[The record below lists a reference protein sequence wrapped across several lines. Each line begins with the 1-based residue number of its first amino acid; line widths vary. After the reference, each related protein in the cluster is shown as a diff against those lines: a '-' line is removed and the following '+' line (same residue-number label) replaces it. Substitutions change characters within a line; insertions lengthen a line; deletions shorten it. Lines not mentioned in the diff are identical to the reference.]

1 MKKEWEIYIKKNR
14 DIETFNEIQDFFED
28 KKQTTMKPVKM
39 NGFVYYFEVFMT
51 GNEPFILMSTT
62 ECPSEG
68 LSKIYF
74 LRKYSM
80 KYAMED
86 FVKYE
91 ANVKE
96 RNTQKNN
103 EVR

>member
-1 MKKEWEIYIKKNR
+1 
-14 DIETFNEIQDFFED
+14 
-28 KKQTTMKPVKM
+28 MKPVRM
-39 NGFVYYFEVFMT
+39 NGFVYSFEVFIT
-51 GNEPFILMSTT
+51 ANEPFILMSTT
-62 ECPSEG
+62 EYPSEG

-96 RNTQKNN
+96 RNTHKNN

>member
-1 MKKEWEIYIKKNR
+1 
-14 DIETFNEIQDFFED
+14 
-28 KKQTTMKPVKM
+28 MKPVKM
-39 NGFVYYFEVFMT
+39 NGFVYYFEVFIT
-51 GNEPFILMSTT
+51 SNEPFILMSTT
-62 ECPSEG
+62 EYPSEG

>member
-1 MKKEWEIYIKKNR
+1 
-14 DIETFNEIQDFFED
+14 
-28 KKQTTMKPVKM
+28 MKPVRM
-39 NGFVYYFEVFMT
+39 NGFVYYFEVFIT
-51 GNEPFILMSTT
+51 SNEPFILMSTS
-62 ECPSEG
+62 EYPSEG

>member
-1 MKKEWEIYIKKNR
+1 MKKQLK
-14 DIETFNEIQDFFED
+14 
-28 KKQTTMKPVKM
+28 MKPYTI
-39 NGFVYYFEVFMT
+39 NGQKYFFEVFISA
-51 GNEPFILMSTT
+51 NEPFILLSTT
-62 ECPSEG
+62 EYPSEG

-91 ANVKE
+91 AIVKE
-96 RNTQKNN
+96 RNTQRNN

>member
-1 MKKEWEIYIKKNR
+1 
-14 DIETFNEIQDFFED
+14 
-28 KKQTTMKPVKM
+28 MKPYTI
-39 NGFVYYFEVFMT
+39 NGIKYFFEVFISA
-51 GNEPFILMSTT
+51 NEPFILLSTT
-62 ECPSEG
+62 EYPSEG

-91 ANVKE
+91 AIVKE
-96 RNTQKNN
+96 RNTQRNN

>member
-1 MKKEWEIYIKKNR
+1 
-14 DIETFNEIQDFFED
+14 
-28 KKQTTMKPVKM
+28 MKPYIINNNK
-39 NGFVYYFEVFMT
+39 YYFEVFISA
-51 GNEPFILMSTT
+51 NEPFILLSTT
-62 ECPSEG
+62 EYPSEG

-96 RNTQKNN
+96 RNTQRTN

>member
-1 MKKEWEIYIKKNR
+1 
-14 DIETFNEIQDFFED
+14 
-28 KKQTTMKPVKM
+28 MKPVRM
-39 NGFVYYFEVFMT
+39 NGFVYYFEVFIT
-51 GNEPFILMSTT
+51 SNEPFILMSTT
-62 ECPSEG
+62 EYPSEG

-91 ANVKE
+91 SNIKE
-96 RNTQKNN
+96 RNTLKNN

>member
-1 MKKEWEIYIKKNR
+1 
-14 DIETFNEIQDFFED
+14 
-28 KKQTTMKPVKM
+28 MKPYTI
-39 NGFVYYFEVFMT
+39 NGSKYFFEVFISA
-51 GNEPFILMSTT
+51 NEPFILLSTT
-62 ECPSEG
+62 EYPSEG

-86 FVKYE
+86 FVRYE
-91 ANVKE
+91 AIVND
-96 RNTQKNN
+96 RNSAKQN

>member
-1 MKKEWEIYIKKNR
+1 
-14 DIETFNEIQDFFED
+14 
-28 KKQTTMKPVKM
+28 MKPYTI
-39 NGFVYYFEVFMT
+39 NGTKYWFEVFISA
-51 GNEPFILMSTT
+51 NEPFILLSTT
-62 ECPSEG
+62 EYPSEG

-86 FVKYE
+86 FVRYE
-91 ANVKE
+91 AIVND
-96 RNTQKNN
+96 RNSAKQN

>member
-1 MKKEWEIYIKKNR
+1 
-14 DIETFNEIQDFFED
+14 
-28 KKQTTMKPVKM
+28 MKPVRM
-39 NGFVYYFEVFMT
+39 NGFVYYFEVFIT
-51 GNEPFILMSTT
+51 SNEPFILMSTT
-62 ECPSEG
+62 EYPSEG

-91 ANVKE
+91 SNIKE
-96 RNTQKNN
+96 RNTQRNN

>member
-1 MKKEWEIYIKKNR
+1 
-14 DIETFNEIQDFFED
+14 
-28 KKQTTMKPVKM
+28 MKPVKM
-39 NGFVYYFEVFMT
+39 NGFMYYFEVFIT
-51 GNEPFILMSTT
+51 SNEPFILMSTT
-62 ECPSEG
+62 EHPSEG

-74 LRKYSM
+74 LLKYSM

-91 ANVKE
+91 ANIKE
-96 RNTQKNN
+96 RNTQREN

>member
-1 MKKEWEIYIKKNR
+1 
-14 DIETFNEIQDFFED
+14 
-28 KKQTTMKPVKM
+28 MKPYTI
-39 NGFVYYFEVFMT
+39 NGTKYFFEVFISA
-51 GNEPFILMSTT
+51 NEPFILLSTT
-62 ECPSEG
+62 EYPSEG
-68 LSKIYF
+68 ISKIYF

-91 ANVKE
+91 AILKE
-96 RNTQKNN
+96 RNTQRNN

>member
-1 MKKEWEIYIKKNR
+1 MKAY
-14 DIETFNEIQDFFED
+14 
-28 KKQTTMKPVKM
+28 TMNNNK
-39 NGFVYYFEVFMT
+39 YYFEVFISA
-51 GNEPFILMSTT
+51 NEPFILLSTT
-62 ECPSEG
+62 EYPSEG

-91 ANVKE
+91 TNVKE

>member
-1 MKKEWEIYIKKNR
+1 
-14 DIETFNEIQDFFED
+14 
-28 KKQTTMKPVKM
+28 MKPVRM
-39 NGFVYYFEVFMT
+39 NGFVYYFEVFIT
-51 GNEPFILMSTT
+51 SNEPFILMSTT
-62 ECPSEG
+62 EYPSEG

-74 LRKYSM
+74 LRKFSM
-80 KYAMED
+80 KFAMED

-96 RNTQKNN
+96 RNTQRNN

>member
-1 MKKEWEIYIKKNR
+1 
-14 DIETFNEIQDFFED
+14 
-28 KKQTTMKPVKM
+28 MKPVKM
-39 NGFVYYFEVFMT
+39 NGFVYYFEVFIT
-51 GNEPFILMSTT
+51 SNEPFILMSTT
-62 ECPSEG
+62 EYPSEG

-91 ANVKE
+91 SNIKE
-96 RNTQKNN
+96 RNTLKNN

>member
-1 MKKEWEIYIKKNR
+1 
-14 DIETFNEIQDFFED
+14 
-28 KKQTTMKPVKM
+28 MKPYTI
-39 NGFVYYFEVFMT
+39 NGNKYWFEVFISA
-51 GNEPFILMSTT
+51 NEPFILLSTT
-62 ECPSEG
+62 EYPSEG
-68 LSKIYF
+68 ISKIYF

-91 ANVKE
+91 AILKE
-96 RNTQKNN
+96 RNTQRNN

>member
-1 MKKEWEIYIKKNR
+1 
-14 DIETFNEIQDFFED
+14 
-28 KKQTTMKPVKM
+28 
-39 NGFVYYFEVFMT
+39 
-51 GNEPFILMSTT
+51 MSTT
-62 ECPSEG
+62 EHPSEG

-96 RNTQKNN
+96 RNTHREN
-103 EVR
+103 EMR

>member
-1 MKKEWEIYIKKNR
+1 
-14 DIETFNEIQDFFED
+14 
-28 KKQTTMKPVKM
+28 MKPVRM
-39 NGFVYYFEVFMT
+39 NGFVYYFEVFIT
-51 GNEPFILMSTT
+51 SNEPFILMSTT
-62 ECPSEG
+62 EYPSEG

-91 ANVKE
+91 SNIKE

>member
-1 MKKEWEIYIKKNR
+1 
-14 DIETFNEIQDFFED
+14 
-28 KKQTTMKPVKM
+28 MKPYTINNNK
-39 NGFVYYFEVFMT
+39 YYFEVFISA
-51 GNEPFILMSTT
+51 NEPFILLSTT
-62 ECPSEG
+62 EYPSEG

-96 RNTQKNN
+96 RNTQRTN

>member
-1 MKKEWEIYIKKNR
+1 
-14 DIETFNEIQDFFED
+14 
-28 KKQTTMKPVKM
+28 MKPYTI
-39 NGFVYYFEVFMT
+39 NGTKYFFEVFISA
-51 GNEPFILMSTT
+51 NEPFILLSTT
-62 ECPSEG
+62 EYPSEG
-68 LSKIYF
+68 ISKIYF

-91 ANVKE
+91 AILKE

>member
-1 MKKEWEIYIKKNR
+1 
-14 DIETFNEIQDFFED
+14 
-28 KKQTTMKPVKM
+28 MKPYTM
-39 NGFVYYFEVFMT
+39 NGMKYYFEVFISA
-51 GNEPFILMSTT
+51 NEPFILLSN
-62 ECPSEG
+62 EEYPSEG
-68 LSKIYF
+68 LAKIYF

-80 KYAMED
+80 KFAMED

-96 RNTQKNN
+96 RNTQRTN

>member
-1 MKKEWEIYIKKNR
+1 
-14 DIETFNEIQDFFED
+14 
-28 KKQTTMKPVKM
+28 MKPVKM
-39 NGFVYYFEVFMT
+39 NGIMYYFEVFIT
-51 GNEPFILMSTT
+51 SNEPFILMSTT
-62 ECPSEG
+62 EQPSEG

-86 FVKYE
+86 FVRYE
-91 ANVKE
+91 ANVKI
-96 RNTQKNN
+96 RNTQQEN

>member
-1 MKKEWEIYIKKNR
+1 MKQY
-14 DIETFNEIQDFFED
+14 T
-28 KKQTTMKPVKM
+28 M
-39 NGFVYYFEVFMT
+39 NGIKYYFEVFISA
-51 GNEPFILMSTT
+51 NEPFILLSNA
-62 ECPSEG
+62 EYPSEG
-68 LSKIYF
+68 LAKIYF

-80 KYAMED
+80 KFAMED

>member
-1 MKKEWEIYIKKNR
+1 
-14 DIETFNEIQDFFED
+14 
-28 KKQTTMKPVKM
+28 MKPYTM
-39 NGFVYYFEVFMT
+39 NGNKYYFEVFISA
-51 GNEPFILMSTT
+51 NEPFILLSNA
-62 ECPSEG
+62 EYPSEG
-68 LSKIYF
+68 LAKIYF

-80 KYAMED
+80 KFAMED

-96 RNTQKNN
+96 RNTQRTN

>member
-1 MKKEWEIYIKKNR
+1 
-14 DIETFNEIQDFFED
+14 
-28 KKQTTMKPVKM
+28 MKPYLM
-39 NGFVYYFEVFMT
+39 NGNTYWFEVFISA
-51 GNEPFILMSTT
+51 NEPFILLSNA
-62 ECPSEG
+62 EYPSEG
-68 LSKIYF
+68 LAKIYF

-80 KYAMED
+80 KFAMED

-96 RNTQKNN
+96 RNTQRTN

>member
-1 MKKEWEIYIKKNR
+1 
-14 DIETFNEIQDFFED
+14 
-28 KKQTTMKPVKM
+28 MKPVKM
-39 NGFVYYFEVFMT
+39 NGFMYYFEVFIT
-51 GNEPFILMSTT
+51 SNEPFILMSTT
-62 ECPSEG
+62 EYPSEG

-91 ANVKE
+91 ANIKE
-96 RNTQKNN
+96 RNTQREN

>member
-1 MKKEWEIYIKKNR
+1 
-14 DIETFNEIQDFFED
+14 
-28 KKQTTMKPVKM
+28 MKPVKM
-39 NGFVYYFEVFMT
+39 NGFVYYFEVFISS
-51 GNEPFILMSTT
+51 NEPFILMSTT
-62 ECPSEG
+62 EYPSEG

-91 ANVKE
+91 AIVND
-96 RNTQKNN
+96 RNSAKQND
-103 EVR
+103 VR

>member
-1 MKKEWEIYIKKNR
+1 
-14 DIETFNEIQDFFED
+14 
-28 KKQTTMKPVKM
+28 MKPVKM
-39 NGFVYYFEVFMT
+39 NGFVYYFEVFISS
-51 GNEPFILMSTT
+51 NEPFILMSTT
-62 ECPSEG
+62 EYPSEG

-91 ANVKE
+91 SNIKE
-96 RNTQKNN
+96 RNTLKNN

>member
-1 MKKEWEIYIKKNR
+1 
-14 DIETFNEIQDFFED
+14 
-28 KKQTTMKPVKM
+28 MKPVKM
-39 NGFVYYFEVFMT
+39 NGFVYYFEVFISS
-51 GNEPFILMSTT
+51 NEPFILMSTT
-62 ECPSEG
+62 EYPSEG

-91 ANVKE
+91 ANIKE
-96 RNTQKNN
+96 RNTQRNN

>member
-1 MKKEWEIYIKKNR
+1 
-14 DIETFNEIQDFFED
+14 
-28 KKQTTMKPVKM
+28 MKPYTI
-39 NGFVYYFEVFMT
+39 NGNKYYFEVFISA
-51 GNEPFILMSTT
+51 NEPFILLSTT
-62 ECPSEG
+62 EYPSEG

-86 FVKYE
+86 FVRYE
-91 ANVKE
+91 AIVND
-96 RNTQKNN
+96 RNSAKQN

>member
-1 MKKEWEIYIKKNR
+1 
-14 DIETFNEIQDFFED
+14 
-28 KKQTTMKPVKM
+28 MKPYTI
-39 NGFVYYFEVFMT
+39 NGPKYFFEVFISA
-51 GNEPFILMSTT
+51 NEPFILLSTT
-62 ECPSEG
+62 EYPSEG

-91 ANVKE
+91 AIVKE
-96 RNTQKNN
+96 RNTQRNN

>member
-1 MKKEWEIYIKKNR
+1 
-14 DIETFNEIQDFFED
+14 
-28 KKQTTMKPVKM
+28 
-39 NGFVYYFEVFMT
+39 
-51 GNEPFILMSTT
+51 MSTT
-62 ECPSEG
+62 EYQSEG

-91 ANVKE
+91 SNIKE
-96 RNTQKNN
+96 RNTLKNN

>member
-1 MKKEWEIYIKKNR
+1 MITIKNYNS
-14 DIETFNEIQDFFED
+14 DVNL
-28 KKQTTMKPVKM
+28 
-39 NGFVYYFEVFMT
+39 GVFY
-51 GNEPFILMSTT
+51 GWD
-62 ECPSEG
+62 
-68 LSKIYF
+68 
-74 LRKYSM
+74 M